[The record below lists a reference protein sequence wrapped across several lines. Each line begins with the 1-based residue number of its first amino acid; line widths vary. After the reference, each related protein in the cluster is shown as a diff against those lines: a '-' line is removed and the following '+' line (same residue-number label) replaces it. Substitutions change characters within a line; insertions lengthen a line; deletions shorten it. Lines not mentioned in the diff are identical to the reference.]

1 MMKKNRQPSLRAL
14 KAFDAVS
21 RHLQMNKA
29 AQELCVT
36 PSAISHLIKRLEDDL
51 GTTLIKHT
59 GRNIELT
66 TAGEQ
71 FAPGIQKTFRSLKH
85 IIEDIRDHS
94 NPNILNVS
102 LRPYFAV
109 KWLSPRLSRFWT
121 KHPEIELRLIHTTKP
136 VDYFNE
142 RIDLAIEW
150 CEGERLGINY
160 SLLIKGELTPVLS
173 PKLPGAQKI
182 SQPSD
187 LFQYTLLRETDH
199 NSWHD
204 WFALVEETYEA
215 PAHTLFIDDSNVRY
229 QAALDGQGV
238 ELSCRSLIQSD
249 LQAGR
254 LLCPFEL
261 SLTRFS
267 YYLAEPEHRQT
278 TSAAEKFISW
288 LKHEARKDQITNLK

>member
-1 MMKKNRQPSLRAL
+1 MKKNRQPSLRAL

-21 RHLQMNKA
+21 RHLQMSKA

-36 PSAISHLIKRLEDDL
+36 PSAISHLIKRLEAEL
-51 GTTLIKHT
+51 GTTLIKQA

-85 IIEDIRDHS
+85 LIEDIYDHS
-94 NPNILNVS
+94 NPNVLNVS

-109 KWLSPRLSRFWT
+109 KWLSPRLSSFWAA
-121 KHPEIELRLIHTTKP
+121 HPQIELRLVHTTKP
-136 VDYFNE
+136 VDYLNE

-150 CEGERLGINY
+150 CEGERSGINH

-173 PKLPGAQKI
+173 PELPGALKI
-182 SQPSD
+182 KTPSD
-187 LFQYTLLRETDH
+187 LFKHTLLRETDH
-199 NSWHD
+199 NSWQD
-204 WFALVEETYEA
+204 WFALAQEKYIT

-238 ELSCRSLIQSD
+238 ELSCRSLIKND
-249 LQAGR
+249 VETGK

-267 YYLAEPEHRQT
+267 YYLAEPANRET
-278 TSAAEKFISW
+278 TPAAQKFINW
-288 LKHEARKDQITNLK
+288 LKREAQVN